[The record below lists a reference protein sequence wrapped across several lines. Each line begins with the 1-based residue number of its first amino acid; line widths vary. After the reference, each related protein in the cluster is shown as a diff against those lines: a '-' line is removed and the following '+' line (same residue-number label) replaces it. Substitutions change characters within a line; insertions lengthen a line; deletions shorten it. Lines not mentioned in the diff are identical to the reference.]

1 MAHARYRWFEDMP
14 SPWDMDCR
22 GKFCIHEFNFDP
34 ESYEYKDIDGKFNVF
49 TKLKQELVETGKFE
63 FLSNNGID
71 FYKSAKFT
79 ALQNIHLHQ
88 TTIAVLVDMPHEIR
102 TLYKL
107 TFTE

>member
-1 MAHARYRWFEDMP
+1 MVHARYRWVEDMP
-14 SPWDMDCR
+14 TPWDMDCR
-22 GKFCIHEFNFDP
+22 GKFCIHEFTFDP
-34 ESYEYKDIDGKFNVF
+34 DSYEYRDIDGKFKVF
-49 TKLKQELVETGKFE
+49 TKIKQDLASSGKLE

-79 ALQNIHLHQ
+79 ALNNAHQ
-88 TTIAVLVDMPHEIR
+88 YRITIAVLVDMPQNIR